1 MRQAGRSTKIIL
13 KNKFNLSQNCRKNN
27 EYSKKDQSVLF
38 ACTSFLEKHALEMNA
53 VNNGW
58 GSIGDDL
65 NSG

>member
-1 MRQAGRSTKIIL
+1 MRQADRVTKIIL
-13 KNKFNLSQNCRKNN
+13 KSKFTLNLSCSNN
-27 EYSKKDQSVLF
+27 SKCPKKVSLYYL
-38 ACTSFLEKHALEMNA
+38 ACTSFFDEHALEIKA